1 METNNL
7 KQDKQTTPHTDK
19 SRFGLMAVLKRVPL
33 SIWLKLTFVVL
44 IVGIVVYL
52 ISSIKTVVTTTNTT
66 MPDVVKN
73 EKIDVTPTVIRSI
86 EQIGEWS
93 FLEINDEEL
102 VDTVRR
108 GIFSNDELVRIYYG
122 TLRLGINL
130 KDAKEGW
137 LSMSDD
143 TLVAKLPPVRLL
155 DNDFIDET
163 RTRSF
168 IASGKWSSVDRK
180 EMYDRAV
187 QKMRQ
192 RCLTKKNYAAAQLNA
207 KEQFGQMLRSMGFEK
222 TRVEI
227 GSK

>member
-1 METNNL
+1 M
-7 KQDKQTTPHTDK
+7 
-19 SRFGLMAVLKRVPL
+19 
-33 SIWLKLTFVVL
+33 TFVVL
-44 IVGIVVYL
+44 IVSIVVYL

-66 MPDVVKN
+66 VPDVVKN

>member
-19 SRFGLMAVLKRVPL
+19 SRFSLMAVLKRVPL

-66 MPDVVKN
+66 VPDVVKN
-73 EKIDVTPTVIRSI
+73 EKIDVTPTMIRSI

-130 KDAKEGW
+130 KAAKEGW
-137 LSMSDD
+137 LSMSGD

>member
-1 METNNL
+1 
-7 KQDKQTTPHTDK
+7 
-19 SRFGLMAVLKRVPL
+19 MAVLKRVPL

-66 MPDVVKN
+66 VPDVVKN

-192 RCLTKKNYAAAQLNA
+192 RCLTKKNYAAAQQNA

>member
-1 METNNL
+1 M
-7 KQDKQTTPHTDK
+7 
-19 SRFGLMAVLKRVPL
+19 
-33 SIWLKLTFVVL
+33 L
-44 IVGIVVYL
+44 IVSIVVYL

-66 MPDVVKN
+66 VPDVVKN

-137 LSMSDD
+137 LSMSGD

>member
-44 IVGIVVYL
+44 IVSIVVYL

-66 MPDVVKN
+66 VPDVVKN
-73 EKIDVTPTVIRSI
+73 EKIDVTPTMIRSI

-130 KDAKEGW
+130 NDAKEGW
-137 LSMSDD
+137 LSMSGD

>member
-1 METNNL
+1 MKTNNL

-44 IVGIVVYL
+44 IVSIVVYL

-66 MPDVVKN
+66 VPDVVKN
-73 EKIDVTPTVIRSI
+73 EKIDVTPTMIRSI

>member
-66 MPDVVKN
+66 VPDVVKN

-137 LSMSDD
+137 LCMSGD

>member
-1 METNNL
+1 
-7 KQDKQTTPHTDK
+7 
-19 SRFGLMAVLKRVPL
+19 MAVLKRVPL

-44 IVGIVVYL
+44 IVSIVVYL

-66 MPDVVKN
+66 VPDVVKN
-73 EKIDVTPTVIRSI
+73 EKIDVTPTMIRSI

-137 LSMSDD
+137 LSMSGD

-180 EMYDRAV
+180 EMYDRAAR
-187 QKMRQ
+187 KMRQ
-192 RCLTKKNYAAAQLNA
+192 RCLTNHSLHTKWV
-207 KEQFGQMLRSMGFEK
+207 M
-222 TRVEI
+222 
-227 GSK
+227 

>member
-44 IVGIVVYL
+44 IVSIVVYL

-66 MPDVVKN
+66 VPDVVKN

-86 EQIGEWS
+86 EQIG
-93 FLEINDEEL
+93 
-102 VDTVRR
+102 TVRR

-137 LSMSDD
+137 LSMSGD

-168 IASGKWSSVDRK
+168 IASGKWSNVDRK
-180 EMYDRAV
+180 EMYDRAAR
-187 QKMRQ
+187 KMRQ

>member
-1 METNNL
+1 METNNP

-66 MPDVVKN
+66 VPDVVKN
-73 EKIDVTPTVIRSI
+73 EKIDVTPTMIRSI

-137 LSMSDD
+137 LRMSGD

>member
-66 MPDVVKN
+66 VPDVVKN

>member
-44 IVGIVVYL
+44 IVSIVVYL

-66 MPDVVKN
+66 VPDVVKN

>member
-33 SIWLKLTFVVL
+33 SIWLKMTFVVL
-44 IVGIVVYL
+44 IVSIVVYL

-66 MPDVVKN
+66 VPDVVKN

>member
-1 METNNL
+1 
-7 KQDKQTTPHTDK
+7 
-19 SRFGLMAVLKRVPL
+19 MAVLKRVPL

-66 MPDVVKN
+66 VPDVVKN
-73 EKIDVTPTVIRSI
+73 EKIDVTPTMIRSI

-130 KDAKEGW
+130 EDAKEGW
-137 LSMSDD
+137 LSMSGD

>member
-66 MPDVVKN
+66 VPDVVKN
-73 EKIDVTPTVIRSI
+73 KKIDVTPTVIRSI

-137 LSMSDD
+137 LSMSGD

-192 RCLTKKNYAAAQLNA
+192 RCLTKKNYATAQLNA

-227 GSK
+227 DSK

>member
-44 IVGIVVYL
+44 IVSIVVYL

-66 MPDVVKN
+66 VPDVVKN

-137 LSMSDD
+137 LSMSSD

>member
-66 MPDVVKN
+66 VPDVVKN
-73 EKIDVTPTVIRSI
+73 EKIDVTPTMIRSI

-130 KDAKEGW
+130 KDAKEEW
-137 LSMSDD
+137 LSMSGD

>member
-1 METNNL
+1 
-7 KQDKQTTPHTDK
+7 
-19 SRFGLMAVLKRVPL
+19 MAVLKRVPL

-66 MPDVVKN
+66 VPDVVKN
-73 EKIDVTPTVIRSI
+73 EKIDVTPTMIRSI

-122 TLRLGINL
+122 TLRLGINQ

-137 LSMSDD
+137 LSMSGD

-168 IASGKWSSVDRK
+168 IASGKWSNVDRK
-180 EMYDRAV
+180 EMYDRAA

>member
-1 METNNL
+1 
-7 KQDKQTTPHTDK
+7 
-19 SRFGLMAVLKRVPL
+19 MAVLKRVPL

-66 MPDVVKN
+66 VPDVVKN
-73 EKIDVTPTVIRSI
+73 EKIDVTPTMIRSI

-137 LSMSDD
+137 LSMPGD

-192 RCLTKKNYAAAQLNA
+192 RCLTKKNYAAAQQNA

>member
-1 METNNL
+1 
-7 KQDKQTTPHTDK
+7 
-19 SRFGLMAVLKRVPL
+19 MAVLKRVPL

-44 IVGIVVYL
+44 IVSIVVYL

-66 MPDVVKN
+66 VPDVVKN
-73 EKIDVTPTVIRSI
+73 EKIDVTPTMIRSI

-137 LSMSDD
+137 LSMSGD

-155 DNDFIDET
+155 DNDFIDEKAAICKLFSIDT
-163 RTRSF
+163 VRLVSDEMLEIFGGDGYFEDSPYGPTERLYRDCRAMWLEEGAPTVQRIT
-168 IASGKWSSVDRK
+168 IAR
-180 EMYDRAV
+180 E
-187 QKMRQ
+187 
-192 RCLTKKNYAAAQLNA
+192 C
-207 KEQFGQMLRSMGFEK
+207 EK
-222 TRVEI
+222 HGGRIEYLH
-227 GSK
+227 

>member
-44 IVGIVVYL
+44 IVSIVVYL

-66 MPDVVKN
+66 VPDVVKN
-73 EKIDVTPTVIRSI
+73 EKIDVTPTMIRSI

-130 KDAKEGW
+130 KDAKEEW
-137 LSMSDD
+137 LSMSGD

-192 RCLTKKNYAAAQLNA
+192 RCLTKKNYAAAQQNA
-207 KEQFGQMLRSMGFEK
+207 KEQFGQMLRPMGFEK

>member
-1 METNNL
+1 
-7 KQDKQTTPHTDK
+7 
-19 SRFGLMAVLKRVPL
+19 MAVLKRVPL

-66 MPDVVKN
+66 VPDVVKN

>member
-1 METNNL
+1 
-7 KQDKQTTPHTDK
+7 
-19 SRFGLMAVLKRVPL
+19 MAVLKRVPL

-44 IVGIVVYL
+44 IVSIVVYL

-66 MPDVVKN
+66 VPDVVKN

-137 LSMSDD
+137 LSMSSD

-192 RCLTKKNYAAAQLNA
+192 RCLTKKNYATAQLNA

>member
-19 SRFGLMAVLKRVPL
+19 SRFSLMAVLKRVPL

-44 IVGIVVYL
+44 IVSIVVYL

-66 MPDVVKN
+66 VPDVVKN

-137 LSMSDD
+137 LNMSGD

-227 GSK
+227 DSK

>member
-44 IVGIVVYL
+44 IVSIVVYL

-66 MPDVVKN
+66 VPDVVKN

-130 KDAKEGW
+130 QDAKEGW
-137 LSMSDD
+137 LSMSGD

>member
-1 METNNL
+1 M
-7 KQDKQTTPHTDK
+7 
-19 SRFGLMAVLKRVPL
+19 
-33 SIWLKLTFVVL
+33 
-44 IVGIVVYL
+44 
-52 ISSIKTVVTTTNTT
+52 
-66 MPDVVKN
+66 KN

-108 GIFSNDELVRIYYG
+108 GIFSNDKLVRIYYG

-137 LSMSDD
+137 LSMSGD

-168 IASGKWSSVDRK
+168 IASGKWSNVDRK
-180 EMYDRAV
+180 EMYDRAAR
-187 QKMRQ
+187 KMRQ
-192 RCLTKKNYAAAQLNA
+192 RCLTKKNYDAAQLNA